1 VPDIILDLD
10 GITGES
16 NVDGFD
22 DKVICES
29 FSFGASQ
36 PIDYSRNTAR
46 TTGTVN
52 VSDISLTR
60 NYDKSSVP
68 LLAALFAAKNW
79 ATGTIHFLKAAGV
92 DNDGQEE
99 FLKITLTNA
108 IISNHSF
115 AGSAGGMSESVTISF
130 TKIEF
135 EYKVQSESA
144 DLGGSV
150 TAEWDVLAGKGG

>member
-1 VPDIILDLD
+1 MPDIILDLA
-10 GITGES
+10 GIDGES

-22 DKVICES
+22 NKIICES

-36 PIDYSRNTAR
+36 PVDYSRNTAR

-60 NYDKSSVP
+60 NYDISSTE
-68 LLAALFAAKNW
+68 LLAALFAAKSW
-79 ATGTIHFLKAAGV
+79 DTCTIHFLKAANV
-92 DNDGQEE
+92 EDAGQAE
-99 FLKITLTNA
+99 FLKITLTNP
-108 IISNHSF
+108 IISNLSF
-115 AGSAGGMSESVTISF
+115 AGSAGGMSESLTISF

-135 EYKVQSESA
+135 EYKVQAEGGE
-144 DLGGSV
+144 LGGAV